1 MDNHKSLS
9 VERGDTV
16 VLSARMIPGNEKAI
30 DRVVKAMDMRGWL
43 TGNA

>member
-1 MDNHKSLS
+1 MSQLVLRYMRPPDI
-9 VERGDTV
+9 DDV
-16 VLSARMIPGNEKAI
+16 VAI